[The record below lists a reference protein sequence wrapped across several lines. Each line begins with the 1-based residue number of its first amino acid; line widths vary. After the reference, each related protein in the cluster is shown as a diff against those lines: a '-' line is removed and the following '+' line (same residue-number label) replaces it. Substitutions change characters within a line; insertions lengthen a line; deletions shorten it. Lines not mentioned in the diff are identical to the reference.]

1 MLEVISAVNNFN
13 KRIYYMEN
21 NFEYYLEMV
30 QDKKDEIAE
39 AIRSNMG
46 NSIDTNK
53 ITYSKKG
60 NTITLKVKKL
70 LDEHDE
76 DDDDAYY
83 DVSRLMRDLKKEFS
97 DYKFENDADIK

>member
-1 MLEVISAVNNFN
+1 
-13 KRIYYMEN
+13 MEN
-21 NFEYYLEMV
+21 NFEYYLEMA
-30 QDKKDEIAE
+30 QNKKDEIAE
-39 AIRSNMG
+39 AIRSNIG
-46 NSIDTNK
+46 NSLDTRK
-53 ITYSKKG
+53 ITYLKKG

-83 DVSRLMRDLKKEFS
+83 DVSRLMRDLKQQFS